1 MADKPQH
8 WIEPNFTVEFAHDC
22 TAVQV
27 RASEGEWVS
36 FLAAGSQKLI
46 IFKDINANRVAAE
59 MMGVEVYD
67 ESKQQQDEKE
77 YEAREL
83 TAEEHQ
89 IFREHIA
96 DIREKLQHYQ

>member
-8 WIEPNFTVEFAHDC
+8 WIEPYFTVEFAHDC

-46 IFKDINANRVAAE
+46 IFRV
-59 MMGVEVYD
+59 
-67 ESKQQQDEKE
+67 
-77 YEAREL
+77 
-83 TAEEHQ
+83 
-89 IFREHIA
+89 
-96 DIREKLQHYQ
+96 